1 MKFEDYLQAV
11 CFERNPGVLDDNMPD
26 FYEAWLSERTSD
38 DWIDLAEEYKKL
50 PEKKLEEYKIE
61 ALKEEFDGER
71 IAVHAKYVYSQP
83 DSIGLVAREFVKSQ
97 DAERFNV
104 WMKVKV

>member
-71 IAVHAKYVYSQP
+71 TAVHTKYVYSQP